1 MSDLNSLESKLLA
14 EIAAAGDES
23 ALEAV
28 RIAALGKSGSVSALL
43 KTLGTMTPDE
53 RKLNGPL
60 INGLKDQVGA
70 AIAARRETLR
80 AAELDRR
87 LATETLDVTLP
98 VRESPAE
105 SGRVHPIS
113 QVVDELTAIF
123 ADMGFSIAEGPDI
136 ETDDLNFTKLNF
148 PEGHPAREMHDTF
161 FFNPK
166 PDGSRLL
173 LRTHTSPVQIRTMMS
188 QKPPIRVIIPGR
200 TYRCDSDQTHTPMF
214 HQVEGLVIDK
224 GAHLG
229 HLKWILEEFCKA
241 FFEVDQVKMRFR
253 PSFFPF
259 TEPSLEVDI
268 QCRRDKGEIRFG
280 EGEDWLEILGCGM
293 VHPNVLHQ
301 LRPRPRGVS
310 GLRLGHGHR
319 PHRHAEIRHAGSA
332 RLLRGRHALA
342 RPLRLPPARPAD
354 AGRRAELVSARLSAR
369 PSGSP
374 QRVPSR
380 ASGRGGEAA
389 ASEKESENSR

>member
-1 MSDLNSLESKLLA
+1 MSELDLLQDKLLA
-14 EIAAAGDES
+14 DIAAAGDES

-43 KTLGTMTPDE
+43 KTLGGMTPDE
-53 RKLNGPL
+53 RKQQGPL
-60 INGLKDQVGA
+60 INGLKDRVGTT
-70 AIAARRETLR
+70 IAARRETLK
-80 AAELDRR
+80 AAALDQR
-87 LATETLDVTLP
+87 LATETVDVTLP
-98 VRESPAE
+98 VRESAAE

-113 QVVDELTAIF
+113 QVIDELTAIF

-173 LRTHTSPVQIRTMMS
+173 LRTHTSPVQVRTMMS

-224 GAHLG
+224 GSHLG

-241 FFEVDQVKMRFR
+241 FFEVDRVKMRFR

-293 VHPNVLHQ
+293 VHPNVL
-301 LRPRPRGVS
+301 RNS
-310 GLRLGHGHR
+310 GLDPDEYQGFAWGLGIDRIAMLKYGM
-319 PHRHAEIRHAGSA
+319 PD
-332 RLLRGRHALA
+332 LRAFFEADMRWLA
-342 RPLRLPPARPAD
+342 HYGFRPLDLPTL
-354 AGRRAELVSARLSAR
+354 AGGLS
-369 PSGSP
+369 S
-374 QRVPSR
+374 
-380 ASGRGGEAA
+380 
-389 ASEKESENSR
+389 